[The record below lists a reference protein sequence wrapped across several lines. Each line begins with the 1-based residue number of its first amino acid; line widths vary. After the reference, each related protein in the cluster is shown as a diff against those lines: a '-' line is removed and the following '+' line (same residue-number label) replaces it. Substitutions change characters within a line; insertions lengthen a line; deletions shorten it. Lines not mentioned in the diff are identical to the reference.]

1 MIPLYFG
8 NDIVPKYI
16 HFAFALLTAWLIFSY
31 LKIRINTVYALVGTL
46 FFLSLP
52 VIVKLSTTVY
62 VDLGLIF
69 FSTWSLLYLLKWL
82 ENDFE
87 FHFLMISA
95 VSCGLA
101 LGTKYN
107 GLLTFFLLALFVP
120 YLFAKHHRG
129 LSSREDLKV
138 PGIKPEGKPDKKSP
152 TLRVLLYGA
161 VFVLIALIV
170 FSPWMIRN
178 YILDRQSGLSP
189 L

>member
-1 MIPLYFG
+1 M
-8 NDIVPKYI
+8 
-16 HFAFALLTAWLIFSY
+16 
-31 LKIRINTVYALVGTL
+31 
-46 FFLSLP
+46 
-52 VIVKLSTTVY
+52 
-62 VDLGLIF
+62 DLGLIF

-129 LSSREDLKV
+129 LSLGEDSKV
-138 PGIKPEGKPDKKSP
+138 SGVKPEGKPDKKSP
-152 TLRVLLYGA
+152 TLRVLLYWSTSAADYMPLSGNNHGTG
-161 VFVLIALIV
+161 VV
-170 FSPWMIRN
+170 WMKNRH
-178 YILDRQSGLSP
+178 SC
-189 L
+189 